1 MLSGHFVH
9 FLHESLHASSV
20 KEERTGEWCGGGGEG
35 EGRGGGRKC
44 SNGDDSTLVEVIG
57 IFVGCKSSHLMHG
70 VAHTLPNAE
79 CTNCTPHPT
88 PLSHH
93 PHPIPAAVFR
103 NVTSPLLLWSVSVL
117 TCREETTP
125 TFSSPLS

>member
-1 MLSGHFVH
+1 MWRG
-9 FLHESLHASSV
+9 
-20 KEERTGEWCGGGGEG
+20 WGGGGEG
-35 EGRGGGRKC
+35 RGRKC
-44 SNGDDSTLVEVIG
+44 SNGDDSMLIEVIG
-57 IFVGCKSSHLMHG
+57 IFVGCKSSHLMHD

-79 CTNCTPHPT
+79 CTNFTPHPT